1 MYARRTIVRSN
12 AQKPTAMEQCDVNV
26 VDCLVESEEAERGQ
40 QAYEGPLVKHSADWA
55 QMRKEE
61 ARWDV
66 QRCVDK

>member
-1 MYARRTIVRSN
+1 
-12 AQKPTAMEQCDVNV
+12 MEQCDVNV